1 MRSSTTTPP
10 NQAQQSQVVHDG
22 GQLLIP
28 AGDAAALSCACHDG
42 MAAAWLKTGSL
53 LSPPLPMVTAP
64 LSCSP
69 SSWRMRWSFPR
80 PTPLWALHC
89 SPTSTYLPRSQSS
102 TAKWILYAN
111 SHHGSKNRLRP
122 TSDSSQLPTLQS
134 PMCCPLAGNN
144 IFL

>member
-53 LSPPLPMVTAP
+53 LSRPLPMVTAP
-64 LSCSP
+64 LSCPP
-69 SSWRMRWSFPR
+69 SSWRMQWSFPH
-80 PTPLWALHC
+80 PTPLLLLSGCYTA
-89 SPTSTYLPRSQSS
+89 PLPR
-102 TAKWILYAN
+102 
-111 SHHGSKNRLRP
+111 R
-122 TSDSSQLPTLQS
+122 
-134 PMCCPLAGNN
+134 
-144 IFL
+144 IFLDLNLARPSGYCMRTHTVAAKIDCAPPPTPLSCPHCNLLCVVL